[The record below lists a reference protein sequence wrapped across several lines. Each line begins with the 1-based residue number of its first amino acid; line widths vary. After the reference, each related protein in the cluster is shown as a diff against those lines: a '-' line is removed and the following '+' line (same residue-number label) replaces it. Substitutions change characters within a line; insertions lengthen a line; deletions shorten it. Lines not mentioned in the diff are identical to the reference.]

1 MFALFWGMRFLI
13 PLLCSLLGALAA
25 HSQRIH
31 GIIIDKSTQEPIPG
45 ALVGMENQILTT
57 NTLGEFSYVAIALPV
72 TAQVQAAGYASKIKE
87 IGQEGF
93 ITIPLEINELQLR
106 DVLVTG
112 THLGATGSESP
123 ISVSIIS
130 PLALRRN
137 DLISLPQ
144 AINQLPGVY
153 VHQGTLGT
161 NRITI
166 RGIGT
171 RDLFGTS
178 KIRAY
183 YADIPLTNGSGETSV
198 EDIDL
203 ATIGRVEVLKGPNS
217 SLFGAGLGGVINLL
231 PNFPDANER
240 SAQTSFQ
247 YGSFNTLRWMNR
259 FELGQENGALSLI
272 HSRVKSDGYRDNN
285 SYFRESL
292 TTLGS
297 WRWGE
302 RTKLAAIGQFTY
314 LKSFIPS
321 SVGYTLYK
329 TNPKAAATN
338 WANAKGFEEYDD
350 QKVGINLTH
359 FTKGEWYL
367 SASAY
372 YTHRQNNEPRPRPLH
387 VLKEQT
393 SGIGMRFTTNY
404 EAGQNR
410 ISFGTESYYDQIRWK
425 TLETLFDT
433 INSELILREGPL
445 LSNQK
450 GNRGFVN
457 AFAEWKTNLTPAL
470 ALTSGINANQ
480 SFYTIEDRYLA
491 NGDFSGD
498 YQFQPIVS
506 PRIGATYQL
515 QSAALFGNVSH
526 GFSTPTLQET
536 LLPDGE
542 VNASIGPEKGWNYE
556 TGIKGAIK
564 KLMFETTCY
573 WISIKD
579 LLVSR
584 RDANDQFIGINAG
597 KTRNIG
603 IEQSLSYALVD
614 GRTRQLNLYSNAT
627 LQHFRFLRFVDEEAD
642 YSGNQ
647 LTGTPQI
654 LLNAGLDYRSENGPF
669 THINFRYTGESPIT
683 DDNTAKNGDY
693 ALLNLKTGFAKKL
706 KFWDVEGYVG
716 VQNLTNT
723 RYASMISVNAQPI
736 GGAEPRF
743 YYPGLPRNF
752 YTGFSLK
759 FTL

>member
-1 MFALFWGMRFLI
+1 MRF
-13 PLLCSLLGALAA
+13 PTLLLLVLFSAQAA
-25 HSQRIH
+25 YSQLVH
-31 GIIIDKSTQEPIPG
+31 GIVIDKNTQEPIPG
-45 ALVGMENQILTT
+45 ALIGMENQTLST
-57 NTLGEFSYVAIALPV
+57 NALGEFSYFATALPV
-72 TAQVQAAGYASKIKE
+72 TAQIQVAGYVSKIVE
-87 IGQEGF
+87 IGQANF
-93 ITIPLEINELQLR
+93 ITIPLEIHELQLT
-106 DVLVTG
+106 DVLITG
-112 THLGATGSESP
+112 THLGTSGSESP
-123 ISVSIIS
+123 VSVSIIS
-130 PLALRRN
+130 PLALKRN

-171 RDLFGTS
+171 RDPFGTS

-183 YADIPLTNGSGETSV
+183 YADIPLTNGSGETTV

-217 SLFGAGLGGVINLL
+217 SLYGAGLGGAIHLL

-240 SAQTSFQ
+240 SAQSSFQ

-259 FELGQENGALSLI
+259 FELGEENGALSLI
-272 HSRVKSDGYRDNN
+272 HSRVKSDGYRNNN

-297 WRWGE
+297 WRWNE
-302 RTKLAAIGQFTY
+302 RTKLVAIGQFTY

-321 SVGYTLYK
+321 SIGYTLYK

-338 WANAKGFEEYDD
+338 WATSKGFEEYDD

-393 SGIGMRFTTNY
+393 NGFGMRFTSTY
-404 EAGQNR
+404 ETIQNR
-410 ISFGTESYYDQIRWK
+410 ISLGVESYYDQIRWK
-425 TLETLFDT
+425 THETTFDT
-433 INSELILREGPL
+433 INTELILREGPL
-445 LSNQK
+445 LSNQR
-450 GNRGFVN
+450 GDRGFVN
-457 AFAEWKTNLTPAL
+457 AFSEWKTTLTPAL
-470 ALTSGINANQ
+470 ALTFGINVNQ
-480 SFYTIEDRYLA
+480 SFYTIKDRFLS

-498 YQFQPIVS
+498 YQFDPIIS

-515 QSAALFGNVSH
+515 KSAVLFGNVSH

-542 VNASIGPEKGWNYE
+542 MNASIGPEKGWNYE
-556 TGIKGAIK
+556 TGIKGAVK
-564 KLMFETTCY
+564 KLVFETSCY

-584 RDANDQFIGINAG
+584 RDANDQFVGINAG

-603 IEQSLSYALVD
+603 IEQSLNYALLD
-614 GRTRQLNLYSNAT
+614 GRTRQLYMYSNAT
-627 LQHFRFLRFVDEEAD
+627 FQYFRFLDFTDEDAD

-647 LTGTPQI
+647 LTGTPKF

-669 THINFRYTGESPIT
+669 AHVNFRYTGEAPIT
-683 DDNTAKNGDY
+683 DDNTIHAGDY
-693 ALLNLKTGFAKKL
+693 ALLNLKAGFAKKL
-706 KFWDVEGYVG
+706 KFWDLECYAG
-716 VQNLTNT
+716 VQNVTDT